1 MLVVRRGTPDLQP
14 CGNANDQI
22 DAGENILG
30 HARAGKQLGI
40 HLPHRRELFVKGR
53 VFLHEG
59 GAIGMHEELRTCQV
73 VLKTLEQHLS
83 GTVIHIAQILAH
95 VALQTCDREALGSA
109 VVHGGEH
116 VEVARELIAIH
127 RGAPAALKAR
137 MPHADTVHGHVH
149 RIVSNTEFHIVA
161 AHKQGKRQP
170 VLANRGNGNA
180 AVPPSSICL
189 LDLDIGPL
197 VRNHVGELVHAVI
210 VLDFDVLAAADNA
223 RLARGILEREHGTV
237 QERVFVTA
245 LRKGEEI
252 EGAQNALGQD
262 AHVVI
267 HEKDVRKSALFL
279 GRSHH
284 ATRKTASAA
293 DVGIGDD
300 RDDAIRKSRS
310 VERAAIVHDEH
321 VEPRCDWLSF
331 RRNGPLDEV
340 DVGEN
345 EPLVVECRGGERQT
359 DIVHLCLIDT
369 REVMGANDL
378 EARRLIGLQCETDQV
393 LPRQINLD
401 VESRRGAAVDI

>member
-1 MLVVRRGTPDLQP
+1 M
-14 CGNANDQI
+14 
-22 DAGENILG
+22 
-30 HARAGKQLGI
+30 
-40 HLPHRRELFVKGR
+40 
-53 VFLHEG
+53 
-59 GAIGMHEELRTCQV
+59 
-73 VLKTLEQHLS
+73 
-83 GTVIHIAQILAH
+83 
-95 VALQTCDREALGSA
+95 
-109 VVHGGEH
+109 
-116 VEVARELIAIH
+116 
-127 RGAPAALKAR
+127 
-137 MPHADTVHGHVH
+137 
-149 RIVSNTEFHIVA
+149 
-161 AHKQGKRQP
+161 
-170 VLANRGNGNA
+170 
-180 AVPPSSICL
+180 
-189 LDLDIGPL
+189 
-197 VRNHVGELVHAVI
+197 
-210 VLDFDVLAAADNA
+210 
-223 RLARGILEREHGTV
+223 
-237 QERVFVTA
+237 
-245 LRKGEEI
+245 RKG
-252 EGAQNALGQD
+252 
-262 AHVVI
+262 V
-267 HEKDVRKSALFL
+267 LFL

-300 RDDAIRKSRS
+300 RDDVIRKSRS